1 MTDLVRLLVYS
12 EPNESDK
19 YRTHRAIHLMTPK
32 ILIVDDEPNIV
43 IPLQFLMEQNGYS
56 TLVAQSGEEA
66 LEIISKERPDLI
78 LLDIMLPGVDGFE
91 VCEIV
96 RLNPKWR
103 NTRIIFLTAKGRDVD
118 IAKGMV
124 LGADEYITKP
134 FSNQQIIDAVKTLLE
149 EPE

>member
-1 MTDLVRLLVYS
+1 M
-12 EPNESDK
+12 PK
-19 YRTHRAIHLMTPK
+19 K

-66 LEIISKERPDLI
+66 LELISKEKPDLI

-96 RLNPKWR
+96 RLNPEWR
-103 NTRIIFLTAKGRDVD
+103 NTRVIFLTAKGRDVD

-134 FSNQQIIDAVKTLLE
+134 FSNQQIIDTVKRLLE
-149 EPE
+149 ESE

>member
-1 MTDLVRLLVYS
+1 M
-12 EPNESDK
+12 PQ
-19 YRTHRAIHLMTPK
+19 K

-43 IPLQFLMEQNGYS
+43 IPLQFLMEQNGYT

-66 LEIISKERPDLI
+66 LEMISKERPDLI

-96 RLNPKWR
+96 RLNPEWR
-103 NTRIIFLTAKGRDVD
+103 NTRVIFLTAKGRDVD

-134 FSNQQIIDAVKTLLE
+134 FSNQQIIDAVKKLLE